1 MPKLPLRLICPL
13 VIALAASPVSAD
25 IAPDTAAGKPRRASL
40 IKRFFREFDNYDTTY
55 VAPNRYNFTAMAQVS
70 TSTQSCRLAGYPPDG
85 HSQSLSMSPRSSVK
99 LGPYFGW
106 RWLFFGYTFD
116 VGRAGSNQTRREF
129 NLSLYSAMLGCD
141 FIYVRNNGG
150 YRLKRV
156 TGFDGIDEKAYA
168 KRDFDGLE
176 TTTLGVNA
184 YYIFNH
190 RRFSYPAAFSQSTVQ
205 RRSAGSWKVGIQ
217 YCRHTLR
224 FSPEMLPQPL
234 QSGLIDQLRISEVR
248 YNDYSLNVGYAY
260 NWVFAPDFL
269 LAVSAAPAIGFK
281 QSIGEG
287 PRERLFRFQNINFDV
302 ITRAGLVWNNGKWFA
317 GSSLVSHIYA
327 YRKRTFSLTNT
338 LMYGNIYAGFYFHK
352 KKRH

>member
-116 VGRAGSNQTRREF
+116 VGRVGSNQTRREF

-141 FIYVRNNGG
+141 FIYVHNNGG

-205 RRSAGSWKVGIQ
+205 RRSVGSWKVGIQ

-224 FSPEMLPQPL
+224 F
-234 QSGLIDQLRISEVR
+234 R
-248 YNDYSLNVGYAY
+248 
-260 NWVFAPDFL
+260 
-269 LAVSAAPAIGFK
+269 
-281 QSIGEG
+281 
-287 PRERLFRFQNINFDV
+287 PRC
-302 ITRAGLVWNNGKWFA
+302 
-317 GSSLVSHIYA
+317 SHNPC
-327 YRKRTFSLTNT
+327 SQD
-338 LMYGNIYAGFYFHK
+338 
-352 KKRH
+352 

>member
-25 IAPDTAAGKPRRASL
+25 ITPDTAAGKPRRASL

-116 VGRAGSNQTRREF
+116 VGRVGSNQTRREF

-260 NWVFAPDFL
+260 NWVFAP
-269 LAVSAAPAIGFK
+269 
-281 QSIGEG
+281 
-287 PRERLFRFQNINFDV
+287 INFDV

>member
-13 VIALAASPVSAD
+13 VIALVASPVSAD
-25 IAPDTAAGKPRRASL
+25 ITPDTAAGKPRRASL

-70 TSTQSCRLAGYPPDG
+70 KSTQICRLAGYPPDG
-85 HSQSLSMSPRSSVK
+85 HSLSLSMSPRSSVK

-116 VGRAGSNQTRREF
+116 VGRVGSNQTRREF

-176 TTTLGVNA
+176 TTPTTSSTTGVSP
-184 YYIFNH
+184 I
-190 RRFSYPAAFSQSTVQ
+190 PP
-205 RRSAGSWKVGIQ
+205 RSAKAL
-217 YCRHTLR
+217 CNA
-224 FSPEMLPQPL
+224 
-234 QSGLIDQLRISEVR
+234 EVPVR
-248 YNDYSLNVGYAY
+248 
-260 NWVFAPDFL
+260 
-269 LAVSAAPAIGFK
+269 
-281 QSIGEG
+281 
-287 PRERLFRFQNINFDV
+287 
-302 ITRAGLVWNNGKWFA
+302 GKWASNTAATRYVFRPRC
-317 GSSLVSHIYA
+317 SHNPC
-327 YRKRTFSLTNT
+327 SQD
-338 LMYGNIYAGFYFHK
+338 
-352 KKRH
+352 